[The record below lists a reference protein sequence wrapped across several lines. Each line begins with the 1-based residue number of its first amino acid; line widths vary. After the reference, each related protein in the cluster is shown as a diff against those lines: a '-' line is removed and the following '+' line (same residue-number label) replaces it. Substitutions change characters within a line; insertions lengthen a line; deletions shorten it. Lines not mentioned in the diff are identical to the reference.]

1 MKTQYP
7 KQLSPLFPNLVSVAL
22 SQLKTRLQRDYQKA
36 YPGSGEIIHR
46 VLDQEEARARQL
58 SFFPHLILPDLVEV
72 HFAELG
78 FQPTKT
84 SPDKVALSQPF
95 TTAEPSNSA
104 FALCG

>member
-46 VLDQEEARARQL
+46 ILDQEEARARQL
-58 SFFPHLILPDLVEV
+58 SFFPHLILPDLAEV

-78 FQPTKT
+78 FPATT
-84 SPDKVALSQPF
+84 STNEVAVSQSF
-95 TTAEPSNSA
+95 TTAEPSKSA
-104 FALCG
+104 LALCG

>member
-1 MKTQYP
+1 MKTQFP
-7 KQLSPLFPNLVSVAL
+7 KELSPLFPNLVSVAL
-22 SQLKTRLQRDYQKA
+22 SQLKIRLQRDYQKA
-36 YPGSGEIIHR
+36 YPDSGEIIHR

-78 FQPTKT
+78 FQPAKT
-84 SPDKVALSQPF
+84 GRDEVALSQPF
-95 TTAEPSNSA
+95 TTPKSSKSA

>member
-7 KQLSPLFPNLVSVAL
+7 KELFPLFPNLVSVAL

-78 FQPTKT
+78 FQPATT
-84 SPDKVALSQPF
+84 SSKKVAVSQAF
-95 TTAEPSNSA
+95 TTAEPSKSA